1 MYPYAANHHIIC
13 LHTHIKL
20 KTFCY
25 ISIIMTFLSGKVFK
39 GRRTLYIFTYKFID
53 TLKSIQG
60 AQLIGA
66 GGMDRLEERE

>member
-1 MYPYAANHHIIC
+1 
-13 LHTHIKL
+13 
-20 KTFCY
+20 
-25 ISIIMTFLSGKVFK
+25 MTFLSGKVFK